1 MWILKVIKS
10 ASLLL
15 HCKSKAFFEF
25 LILQFRLLLSCQFL
39 VLSSYPLHHRAEFQ
53 VGCQKMILTCG
64 YREVGSFSLI

>member
-39 VLSSYPLHHRAEFQ
+39 VLSSYLYIIGQSSKLAAKDDPNMWLQ
-53 VGCQKMILTCG
+53 
-64 YREVGSFSLI
+64 EVGSFSLI